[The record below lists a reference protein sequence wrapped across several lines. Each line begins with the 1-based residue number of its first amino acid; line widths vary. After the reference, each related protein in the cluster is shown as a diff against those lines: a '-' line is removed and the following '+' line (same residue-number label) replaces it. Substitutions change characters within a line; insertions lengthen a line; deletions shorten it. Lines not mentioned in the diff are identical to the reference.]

1 MWHWLSNAT
10 WIRLRVS
17 SRSLLI
23 DDNYQTNKRNDVIV
37 DFKIYNLYNFQ
48 MSNDKRL
55 TTNDQPLL
63 ALVTGAS
70 SGIGLQ
76 YATQLARDYQCDL
89 LLVSNQQEELNR
101 VARDLAAQ
109 YGVQTVAH
117 YADLSL
123 PNAAEDLHDWCLV
136 NHYVVDILINN
147 AGVFFFNPYC
157 ETSMKRIDLMLQL
170 HVNTVAKLTRLFA
183 EDMVKRPMTND
194 QRPICG
200 HRRMKGYILNMSSM
214 SAWMAMPGIQ
224 TYNATKAFIY
234 NFSKSLWY
242 ELRPQNVG
250 ITVMAPGAVDTA
262 LFGLAPNLRKLAV
275 NLTVSI
281 PPEKLVKRALRNLF
295 RNRKA
300 DTPGFINWL
309 STPLLK
315 HTPDWL
321 VFLAIRYVGK
331 FQK

>member
-1 MWHWLSNAT
+1 M
-10 WIRLRVS
+10 
-17 SRSLLI
+17 
-23 DDNYQTNKRNDVIV
+23 
-37 DFKIYNLYNFQ
+37 
-48 MSNDKRL
+48 
-55 TTNDQPLL
+55 L

-76 YATQLARDYQCDL
+76 YATQLARDYKCDL
-89 LLVSNQQEELNR
+89 LLVSNQEKELSAVAEELSST
-101 VARDLAAQ
+101 
-109 YGVQTVAH
+109 YGAKTVAK
-117 YADLSL
+117 YADLSKS
-123 PNAAEDLHDWCLV
+123 NAAEELFQWTKD
-136 NHYVVDILINN
+136 NGYVVDILINN

-157 ETSMKRIDLMLQL
+157 ETDMKRIELMLNL
-170 HVNTVAKLTRLFA
+170 HVITVAKLTRLFG
-183 EDMVKRPMTND
+183 EEMVKRP
-194 QRPICG
+194 QPEGKRA
-200 HRRMKGYILNMSSM
+200 KGYILNMSSM

-242 ELRPQNVG
+242 ELKPKGVY

-275 NLTVSI
+275 ALTVSI
-281 PPEKLVKRALRNLF
+281 PPEKLVKRALKKMF
-295 RNRKA
+295 QGKKA

-321 VFLAIRYVGK
+321 LFLAMKFVGK
-331 FQK
+331 YQK